1 MNKVKLMWIADKMP
15 TPELL
20 HCLYTSIRFI
30 DVKIENIKEDFKIW
44 NDGRS
49 IFIIM
54 DFDKIENKKDLF
66 VFGGTKVKLLKQVPF
81 SSNTYFKE
89 GDIVDISG
97 VISYAVKHFKNLN
110 NEILGKPVESC
121 PINMEGKFKLG
132 LKQKF
137 LNYLE
142 DQTGLKFTTMAED
155 KQRLRFERLFT
166 DEKEIYNKRGNKKK
180 VFFKNI
186 ILISGVLEVVDAQKV
201 NSLSYKMIG
210 KKKSYGF
217 GGISI
222 EKLN

>member
-1 MNKVKLMWIADKMP
+1 MNKVKLMWIANKMP
-15 TPELL
+15 TPEIL
-20 HCLYTSIRFI
+20 HSLYTSIRFLN
-30 DVKIENIKEDFKIW
+30 VKVDNIREDFKIW

-54 DFDKIENKKDLF
+54 DEDKIENKTNLF
-66 VFGGTKVKLLKQVPF
+66 TFGDIKIKLLKQVPLYVTSF
-81 SSNTYFKE
+81 QK

-97 VISYAVKHFKNLN
+97 IISYAVKHFKGLN
-110 NEILGKPVESC
+110 KEILGKPVESC
-121 PINMEGKFKLG
+121 PINMEGKFKPG

-142 DQTGLKFTTMAED
+142 EQTGLKFTEMAED

-166 DEKEIYNKRGNKKK
+166 DEKEIYNKTGNRKK

-186 ILISGVLEVVDAQKV
+186 ILISGVLEVIDAQKV

-210 KKKSYGF
+210 KKKSYGL